1 MFAAVSVLIA
11 LVALEP
17 HPNVPKHERP
27 APLQDLTRRAEGIVN
42 TPEATV
48 GETIMN
54 RYGIGLTTI
63 ALALSGPV
71 LAASAEGQRLALTIY
86 NRDLA
91 LVQDVRSLEFT
102 SGRSRLEFKD
112 VSASIRPETVTL
124 SATGVDIVEQ
134 NFDFDLLTPAK
145 MMEKAVGRQ
154 VQIVRTNPG
163 NGTEVTET
171 ATVLSVNDGVVL
183 KIGDRIEVLRADGAP
198 TRVIFDKVPE
208 NLRARPTLS
217 INVQSNA
224 AGRRDATLS
233 YLTTG
238 LSWKADYVALFDEQA
253 NKLDMQGWVTLT
265 NKSGTTFTDAVTQ
278 LVAGEINIARAD
290 QQYEWQQQQY
300 MQQQRALAA
309 RQAGNEPGSRRPL
322 ADYYVYP
329 LAERTTIADN
339 QTKQV
344 GFIDAQGVAARK
356 VYEYSAEWFQTLQD
370 PAHAAVVVRFSNS
383 QRGGLG
389 SQLPAGM
396 VRVYVRDTDGKP
408 RFVGEN
414 RIGHIPQGS
423 DISVKTGDAF
433 DVTVQPT
440 VVKQERAGFWRSR
453 YAMEYLVRNARG
465 QPVTLEIRQG
475 GLWREGKVLEES
487 IKSTRPDAYTLQ
499 WSVPVAANAETKLT
513 FTVETGW

>member
-1 MFAAVSVLIA
+1 
-11 LVALEP
+11 
-17 HPNVPKHERP
+17 
-27 APLQDLTRRAEGIVN
+27 
-42 TPEATV
+42 
-48 GETIMN
+48 
-54 RYGIGLTTI
+54 
-63 ALALSGPV
+63 
-71 LAASAEGQRLALTIY
+71 
-86 NRDLA
+86 
-91 LVQDVRSLEFT
+91 
-102 SGRSRLEFKD
+102 
-112 VSASIRPETVTL
+112 
-124 SATGVDIVEQ
+124 
-134 NFDFDLLTPAK
+134 

-171 ATVLSVNDGVVL
+171 ATVLSVNEGVVL

-224 AGRRDATLS
+224 AGQRDATLS

-238 LSWKADYVALFDEQA
+238 LSWKADYVAMFDEQA

-290 QQYEWQQQQY
+290 SQYDWQQQQY
-300 MQQQRALAA
+300 MQQQQRALAA
-309 RQAGNEPGSRRPL
+309 RQAGNEGGSRRPL

-356 VYEYSAEWFQTLQD
+356 VYEYYANWFTTLND
-370 PAHAAVVVRFSNS
+370 PDHAAVVVRFSNS
-383 QRGGLG
+383 ERGGLG
-389 SQLPAGM
+389 AQLPAGM

-414 RIGHIPQGS
+414 RIEHIPQGS
-423 DISVKTGDAF
+423 QISVKTGDAF

-440 VVKQERAGFWRSR
+440 VVRHDRAGFWRSS
-453 YAMEYLVRNARG
+453 YEMEYLVRNARS

-499 WSVPVAANAETKLT
+499 WSVPVAANGETKLT